1 MDIHVNLEEERV
13 HLKSGRSTWGL
24 MCYEGV
30 HGDERGMLR
39 IISSPFETS
48 DRKPYRHVHG
58 RHGCTIGRC
67 RGTPQLEGP

>member
-1 MDIHVNLEEERV
+1 MDIHVNLEGERV

-39 IISSPFETS
+39 ITFHEFTRENPTLI
-48 DRKPYRHVHG
+48 D
-58 RHGCTIGRC
+58 CDI
-67 RGTPQLEGP
+67 